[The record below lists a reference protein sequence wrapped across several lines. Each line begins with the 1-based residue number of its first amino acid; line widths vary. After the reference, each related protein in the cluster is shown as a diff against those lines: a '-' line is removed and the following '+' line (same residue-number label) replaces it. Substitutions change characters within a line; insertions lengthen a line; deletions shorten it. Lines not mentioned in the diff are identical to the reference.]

1 MKIFSKGTKDFGELS
16 GIFESLISQTKP
28 MVIELNIQL
37 AIFDLVIL
45 NQ

>member
-1 MKIFSKGTKDFGELS
+1 MKIFSKGTKDFEKHS

-28 MVIELNIQL
+28 MVIKFNIQL

-45 NQ
+45 YQ